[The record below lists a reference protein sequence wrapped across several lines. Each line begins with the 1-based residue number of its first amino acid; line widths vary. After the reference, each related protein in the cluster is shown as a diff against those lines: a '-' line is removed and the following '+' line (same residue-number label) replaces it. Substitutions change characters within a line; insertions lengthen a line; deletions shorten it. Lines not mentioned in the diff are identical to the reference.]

1 MIRQYIRE
9 TENFQAGK
17 REICEIDVRVPFEKV
32 NARGKEKDRALSL
45 TKKEGALSLT
55 REEVS

>member
-1 MIRQYIRE
+1 M
-9 TENFQAGK
+9 
-17 REICEIDVRVPFEKV
+17 PFEKV